1 MRPEAPSYPPARLL
15 RARAGGVR
23 PASGPG
29 VAHNDAVTTTAAPV
43 PGSRVT
49 WRVLP
54 LPAVILVCFALT
66 VALEVATPHGTAGA
80 VLAPGLSWP
89 YALLGCVYGALATL
103 VLRRDPRQGFG
114 WALAWLGLFWV
125 LDALAQA
132 YVQLGVRTDQVAPAA
147 NVALWF
153 LNRVGAYLPAS
164 VAALVV
170 LFPTGHHLRGRW
182 GRASK
187 IALTAMVA
195 GATVVVLAPARG
207 AGARVRLPAGVDLDW
222 GSIPMPEAL
231 ASRAQLAVQVV
242 STVGFLVAVAAVV
255 VRYRRSTGLERTRMR
270 WLVWAVVAM
279 TFLVVLGIVVDG
291 PGVRDVFTFVISVL
305 PAVAMT
311 VGILRPEVVAVEDLL
326 NGTLVYG
333 LLSIALVALDLL
345 VLSAITH
352 LLGDALDRQ
361 QTVLVALLLTA
372 LLYSPLRA
380 RLALV
385 VRRLVLGT
393 RAERYDAVAGLASS
407 LESTDD
413 GAEQLAAVAQ
423 AVARAFRVRFVAVEV
438 DRSGGEQLVAT
449 YGERPPHVR
458 TLPIRYRDEVVGQLV
473 LPAQGVRS
481 RLTGRDEQLLGD
493 LVRQAAT
500 AARTSRL
507 AEQLQ
512 DSRERIVVAREEER
526 RRIRRDLHD
535 GLGPSLSGAVFRL
548 ESARLLVDRDPE
560 AAAHQLESTRTYL
573 QETIADVRRLVHDLR
588 PPALDDRGLVAAL
601 CQQAERLSGDDLSVS
616 VEAGPLGDLSAA
628 AEVAAYRIAGEAL
641 TNVVRHAR
649 AHRCTI
655 TLRRAADLLLLEVR
669 DDGQGIPADLEAGV
683 GLLSMRE
690 RAAELGGR
698 TEVQCPVDG
707 GTVVRAE
714 LPLHPVRSTS

>member
-1 MRPEAPSYPPARLL
+1 
-15 RARAGGVR
+15 
-23 PASGPG
+23 
-29 VAHNDAVTTTAAPV
+29 VAHNDAVTTTAALAPR
-43 PGSRVT
+43 SRVT
-49 WRVLP
+49 WHVLP
-54 LPAVILVCFALT
+54 LPAVITVCFAVT
-66 VALEVATPHGTAGA
+66 VALEVATPPGTAGA
-80 VLAPGLSWP
+80 ALAPGLSWP

-132 YVQLGVRTDQVAPAA
+132 YVQLGVRADGVAPAMNA
-147 NVALWF
+147 ALWF
-153 LNRVGAYLPAS
+153 LNRAGAYLPAS

-170 LFPTGHHLRGRW
+170 LFPTGRHLPGRW
-182 GRASK
+182 GRASRA
-187 IALTAMVA
+187 ALAAMVA
-195 GATVVVLAPARG
+195 AATVVVIAPARG
-207 AGARVRLPAGVDLDW
+207 AGTRVPVPAGVDLDW
-222 GSIPMPEAL
+222 GSLPMPEAL

-242 STVGFLVAVAAVV
+242 TTVGFLVSVATVV
-255 VRYRRSTGLERTRMR
+255 VRYRRSRGLDRTRMR

-279 TFLVVLGIVVDG
+279 TFLVALGVVIDG
-291 PGVRDVFTFVISVL
+291 PGVRDVFTFAISVL

-311 VGILRPEVVAVEDLL
+311 VGILRPEVVVVEDLL
-326 NGTLVYG
+326 SGTLVYG
-333 LLSIALVALDLL
+333 LLSSALVGLDLV
-345 VLSAITH
+345 VLAGITAV
-352 LLGDALDRQ
+352 LGDAVDRQ

-385 VRRLVLGT
+385 VRRFVLGT

-423 AVARAFRVRFVAVEV
+423 AVAQAFRVRFVAVEV

-449 YGERPPHVR
+449 YGERPDHVR

-473 LPAQGVRS
+473 LPAHGLRS

-535 GLGPSLSGAVFRL
+535 GLGPSLSGAVFQL
-548 ESARLLVDRDPE
+548 ESARLLVGRDPD
-560 AAAHQLESTRTYL
+560 AAASQLESTRTYL
-573 QETIADVRRLVHDLR
+573 QEVIADVRRLVHDLR

-601 CQQAERLSGDDLSVS
+601 CQNAERLSGDGLSVT
-616 VEAGPLGDLSAA
+616 VEAEPLGDLPAA
-628 AEVAAYRIAGEAL
+628 AEVAAYRIAGEAV
-641 TNVVRHAR
+641 TNVVRHA
-649 AHRCTI
+649 AASRCVV
-655 TLRRAADLLLLEVR
+655 TLRRAPDLLVLEVR
-669 DDGQGIPADLEAGV
+669 DDGQGIPTELEAGV

-698 TEVQCPVDG
+698 TEVHCPADG

-714 LPLHPVRSTS
+714 LPLHPARSMP